1 MFGIGMPE
9 LLLVMALAVVFIG
22 PKKLPDIA
30 RALGRGMREFRD
42 ATDDLKRSLDF
53 DEAKVIPPDNQ
64 SGVQRRH
71 QVMQEDEA
79 SADDSTHEDVKNEDS
94 VPDAGAPTSTTD
106 QVSGENT
113 ADRSSGD
120 GAPQNES
127 GERK

>member
-9 LLLVMALAVVFIG
+9 LILVMALAVVFVG

-42 ATDDLKRSLDF
+42 ATDDLKRNLDF

-64 SGVQRRH
+64 SGLQRRR
-71 QVMQEDEA
+71 QVLQEDEA
-79 SADDSTHEDVKNEDS
+79 SADDSTHEDAKNEDS
-94 VPDAGAPTSTTD
+94 APEKGSTTD
-106 QVSGENT
+106 RVSSEDT
-113 ADRSSGD
+113 AEGSSGD
-120 GAPQNES
+120 EAPQSES